1 MAEII
6 DGQGLLLTAVQD
18 LYDAECAMIE
28 RLPAIAEYVSD
39 PTLAR
44 LLADD
49 VARSREQAERLA
61 GIARDLGDEPKGPA
75 NIWLRAILDDA
86 DRDIRS
92 TAAGVLLDI
101 ALVGAIRKGKHAERV
116 SYETAIALA
125 DALSRAEDSQLLQA
139 SRDEEE
145 RTDSGLQRLLD
156 VYCADVSPQPD

>member
-1 MAEII
+1 VAEII

-61 GIARDLGDEPKGPA
+61 GIARDLGDKPKGPA

-101 ALVGAIRKGKHAERV
+101 ALVGAIRKGKHAECV

-145 RTDSGLQRLLD
+145 RTDSGLQRLLH

>member
-6 DGQGLLLTAVQD
+6 DGQGFLLTAVQD

-145 RTDSGLQRLLD
+145 RTDSGLQRLLH
-156 VYCADVSPQPD
+156 V